1 MEIVKIAIHASD
13 LDQNRIDGTRV
24 YMFSMLKNFGVLDD
38 EDSFNIYHKG
48 EFNPRLAPPIFK
60 NYIVKK
66 LPFRGLWT
74 QTRFAL
80 ELFFDKPDV
89 LWMPMHNIPFFRRKK
104 LKVVV
109 TIHDLAFKIFP
120 QYFPKKDLAE
130 LNFLTGRAIKGADKI
145 IAVSEVTKKDILKFF
160 PQISAEKISVV
171 HHGFDG
177 ELFERKVSQEESEK
191 VLETY
196 GLVAGKYLL
205 YVGAIQPRKNL
216 SVLIEA
222 FEKIKE
228 KNPKLKLVF
237 AGAPAWKYEQTF
249 AKIQSSK
256 FKDDIVVTGTIAFS
270 HLPVLYQNA
279 SVFVFPSLYEGFGIP
294 VLEAFASGV
303 PVVLANNSSLPEV
316 AGDSALFFDTGDG
329 LDLALKIEMIIGDD
343 ELRSELVAKGKKRVA
358 DFSLEKCAR
367 KTLDCLLN
375 WN

>member
-1 MEIVKIAIHASD
+1 MKIAIHASD

-24 YMFSMLKNFGVLDD
+24 YMFSMLKNFGLLDG
-38 EDSFNIYHKG
+38 EDSFYIYHKG
-48 EFNPRLAPPIFK
+48 EFNPRLAPPAFK

-80 ELFFDKPDV
+80 ELFRDKPDV
-89 LWMPMHNIPFFRRKK
+89 LWMPMHNIPFFRRKN

-130 LNFLTGRAIKGADKI
+130 LNYLAGRAIKGADKI
-145 IAVSEVTKKDILKFF
+145 IAISEVTKRDILRFF

-177 ELFERKVSQEESEK
+177 ELFEKKVLQEESK
-191 VLETY
+191 KILKAY
-196 GLVAGKYLL
+196 DLVAGCYLL

-222 FEKIKE
+222 FEKLKE
-228 KNPKLKLVF
+228 KNPELKLVF
-237 AGAPAWKYEQTF
+237 AGAPAWKHKQTF
-249 AKIQSSK
+249 AKIQASK
-256 FKDDIVVTGTIAFS
+256 FKDDIIVTGTISFS
-270 HLPVLYQNA
+270 DLPTLYQNA
-279 SVFVFPSLYEGFGIP
+279 SVFIFPSLYEGFGIP

-316 AGDSALFFDTGDG
+316 AGDSALFFDTKNSS
-329 LDLALKIEMIIGDD
+329 DLARNIELIIKDSDLRD
-343 ELRSELVAKGKKRVA
+343 ELIAKGKKRAA
-358 DFSLEKCAR
+358 DFSWEKCA
-367 KTLDCLLN
+367 KQTLDCLLN
-375 WN
+375 WK